1 MTELFVSAFI
11 ALQHP
16 PIIVEQQE
24 LQMQLQAPP
33 IIVEV

>member
-1 MTELFVSAFI
+1 MTDPFVSEFI
-11 ALQHP
+11 ELQHP